1 MSSVLH
7 HGWQQAL
14 ARIEGK
20 AADVVD
26 ASDVAGVV
34 VVAGRC
40 MLFKAIV
47 THITIIE
54 ELAGVTILCSDK
66 TGTLT
71 TNKLTI
77 DRDTAKLM
85 PPSVTD
91 CPSYLIS
98 SFLFRFLFPLLS
110 VTPGR
115 LALAYLIY
123 LWTDLA
129 FSRDFHTLPSHSTVF
144 YGLPLCSSLSLSLL
158 YIYCTK

>member
-7 HGWQQAL
+7 RGWQQAL
-14 ARIEGK
+14 VRIKGK

-26 ASDVAGVV
+26 TSDVAGAV
-34 VVAGRC
+34 VVAGQC

-47 THITIIE
+47 THITIIK

-85 PPSVTD
+85 PPSLVTM
-91 CPSYLIS
+91 LS
-98 SFLFRFLFPLLS
+98 SSWRMHP
-110 VTPGR
+110 
-115 LALAYLIY
+115 ALRIPHGV
-123 LWTDLA
+123 
-129 FSRDFHTLPSHSTVF
+129 RQRVN
-144 YGLPLCSSLSLSLL
+144 
-158 YIYCTK
+158 